1 MFDSKLLSTNISL
14 WELEASK
21 FHFHPKVSIFTE
33 YLENPDSTSALK
45 VSINSNEFI
54 DYSYSSMISSELNK
68 LKDSIAEKNDDSHGS
83 SKQKRKRGS
92 KPEES
97 ESDAV
102 RSQHL
107 KLAALSHR
115 APTALYGAGS
125 MIQACFE

>member
-1 MFDSKLLSTNISL
+1 MFDSKLLSTSL

-21 FHFHPKVSIFTE
+21 IHFHPKVSIFTE

-45 VSINSNEFI
+45 VSINPNDFI

-68 LKDSIAEKNDDSHGS
+68 LKDSVVDKNEDGLGS
-83 SKQKRKRGS
+83 SKQKRKRGF
-92 KPEES
+92 KPEET
-97 ESDAV
+97 ESDDV

-115 APTALYGAGS
+115 APTSLYGAGS